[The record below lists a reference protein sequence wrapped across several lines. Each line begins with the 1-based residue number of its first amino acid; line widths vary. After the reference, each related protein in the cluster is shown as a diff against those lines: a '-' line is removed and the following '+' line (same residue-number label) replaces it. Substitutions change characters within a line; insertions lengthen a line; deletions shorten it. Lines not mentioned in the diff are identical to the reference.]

1 MKTFVPPEKMRAS
14 IMPGLLATAFL
25 LIITP
30 SFAEGF
36 QSPQSVTGYAGD
48 SIMVQKQF
56 TSKSHK
62 INLYPDA
69 SQQVLFFNAWG
80 EEGRVYQLF
89 LFDMEGKLAKQVT
102 IRNKQTTLINKIEK
116 GVYLF
121 EVFSDDERIENG
133 QIIVR

>member
-1 MKTFVPPEKMRAS
+1 MKTYVPSGKMRAS
-14 IMPGLLATAFL
+14 IMTCLLTTGFL
-25 LIITP
+25 LILTP

-36 QSPQSVTGYAGD
+36 QAPKSAIVYTGD

-56 TSKSHK
+56 TSKAHK
-62 INLYPDA
+62 ISLYPDA
-69 SQQVLFFNAWG
+69 SQQVLFFKASG

-89 LFDMEGKLAKQVT
+89 LFNMEGKLAKQVN
-102 IRNKQTTLINKIEK
+102 IRNNQTTLINKIEK

-133 QIIVR
+133 QVVVR